1 MSAYLGYEDARFR
14 LGEWIEY
21 YNERRLHSGINYLTP
36 KEVFEGKTEERLA
49 ERREKLHT
57 AYINRRAFW
66 ENHEACPTL

>member
-1 MSAYLGYEDARFR
+1 MGACLGCEDARFR
-14 LGEWIEY
+14 LGEWIGR

-66 ENHEACPTL
+66 ENHAARSAL